1 MEELIAIIVVI
12 IFYMIIRRNNV
23 MLFSYSSDKMS
34 NVDYQAD
41 DINTI

>member
-1 MEELIAIIVVI
+1 MEELIAIIVII
-12 IFYMIIRRNNV
+12 IFYIITKRNNV
-23 MLFSYSSDKMS
+23 MLISHSSDKMS